1 MPRSIWTG
9 AISFGLV
16 NVPVKLYSAVS
27 KKTVRFHQLHEKDGV
42 RIQQKRVC
50 PADGEEVAYDQIV
63 KGYEITPDQ
72 YVVVT
77 PEELEAIEPRKTKT
91 IDIEDFV
98 DLEEIDPIFYDH
110 PYYLLP
116 GTGAAKPYKLLVTA
130 MEEANK
136 VAIARVVIR
145 QKEQL
150 VAIRPTGDILTM
162 ETMNFADEVVP
173 HDKFD
178 EAPGTD
184 VDTNKREVDMA
195 RQLIESLAADFD
207 PSKYKDTYRERVL
220 ELIERKAE
228 GKEIAVQPVEEPQPV
243 PDLMAALEA
252 SVNAA
257 RQNRETGGRPSGN
270 GASAEP
276 EAKAKPKAKPKA
288 KAAAAKPKSKAK
300 AKS

>member
-27 KKTVRFHQLHEKDGV
+27 KKTVRFHQLHETDGV

-50 PADGEEVAYDQIV
+50 PADGEEVPFDQIV

-98 DLEEIDPIFYDH
+98 DLEDIDPIFYDH

-130 MEEANK
+130 MQESAK

-162 ETMNFADEVVP
+162 ETMNFADEVIP
-173 HDKFD
+173 HDRFD

-184 VDTNKREVDMA
+184 VDTNDREVAMA
-195 RQLIESLAADFD
+195 QQLIESLSAEFD
-207 PSKYKDTYRERVL
+207 PAKYHDTYRERVL

-228 GKEIAVQPVEEPQPV
+228 GKEIAVQPTEEPQEV

-257 RQNRETGGRPSGN
+257 RQNRESGGRPSGN
-270 GASAEP
+270 GASASKP
-276 EAKAKPKAKPKA
+276 KKSSKPKAKTSKPKA
-288 KAAAAKPKSKAK
+288 KAKT
-300 AKS
+300 

>member
-50 PADGEEVAYDQIV
+50 PADGEEVSYDEIV

-77 PEELEAIEPRKTKT
+77 PEELEGIEPRKTKT

-98 DLEEIDPIFYDH
+98 DLDDIDPIFYDH

-130 MEEANK
+130 MEDAGK

-162 ETMNFADEVVP
+162 ETMNFADEVIP

-178 EAPGTD
+178 EAPGAD
-184 VDTNKREVDMA
+184 IDTNKREVDMA
-195 RQLIESLAADFD
+195 RQLIESLSAEFD
-207 PSKYKDTYRERVL
+207 PSKYHDTYRERVL

-228 GKEIAVQPVEEPQPV
+228 GKEIAVQPAEEPQEV

-257 RQNRETGGRPSGN
+257 RQNRESGGRPSGN
-270 GASAEP
+270 GAGKS
-276 EAKAKPKAKPKA
+276 KPKASKA
-288 KAAAAKPKSKAK
+288 KSTSGRSKAK